1 MLQES
6 HWIDISLPLTTDM
19 VRYPGDPP
27 VHISRHSGQG
37 PEEPIVSHLSLC
49 AHAGTHI
56 DSPLHYVPHGRGI
69 DLMPATAMIGSAR
82 VIGIADPHVISVKEL
97 QAHEITPGER
107 ILFKT
112 RNSSLWQLGL
122 FTEDYV
128 YLSTDGA
135 SFLAE
140 RSVLAV
146 GIDYLSIG
154 GFGKNESD
162 VHRILLEA
170 GAWIVEGLDLSR
182 VEPEWYDLICMPL
195 RIAGIEAAPARVM
208 IRRRQSPAGEQG

>member
-1 MLQES
+1 
-6 HWIDISLPLTTDM
+6 
-19 VRYPGDPP
+19 
-27 VHISRHSGQG
+27 
-37 PEEPIVSHLSLC
+37 
-49 AHAGTHI
+49 
-56 DSPLHYVPHGRGI
+56 
-69 DLMPATAMIGSAR
+69 

-122 FTEDYV
+122 FMEDYV

-146 GIDYLSIG
+146 AIDYLSIG

-170 GAWIVEGLDLSR
+170 GVWIVEGLDLSR

-208 IRRRQSPAGEQG
+208 IRPRQSPAGEQG

>member
-6 HWIDISLPLTTDM
+6 DWIDISVPLSTGM

-27 VHISRHSGQG
+27 VNISRHSGQS

-49 AHAGTHI
+49 AHAATHI
-56 DSPLHYVPHGRGI
+56 DSPLHYFPDGKGI
-69 DLMPATAMIGSAR
+69 DLMPAAAMIGSAR

-97 QAHEITPGER
+97 QAREITPGER

-112 RNSSLWQLGL
+112 RNSSLWQFGL

-128 YLSTDGA
+128 YLSTEGA

-154 GFGKNESD
+154 GFGKNEAD
-162 VHRILLEA
+162 VHRMLLGA
-170 GAWIVEGLDLSR
+170 GVWIVEGLDLSR
-182 VEPEWYDLICMPL
+182 VIPGWYDLICMPL
-195 RIAGIEAAPARVM
+195 RIAGVEAAPARVM
-208 IRRRQSPAGEQG
+208 IRPRRSATGEQG